1 MKKSKLTYE
10 ESLKILQD
18 IIENLQNDRYSME
31 ELSIALIQAK
41 EIISNCEETL
51 RDLQDKISEINT

>member
-18 IIENLQNDRYSME
+18 IIDNLQNDRYSME
-31 ELSIALIQAK
+31 ELSNALIQAK
-41 EIISNCEETL
+41 EIIKNCEETL
-51 RDLQDKISEINT
+51 RDLQDNISEINT

>member
-51 RDLQDKISEINT
+51 RGLQDKISEINT